1 MNLNGDSK
9 RVDTVEDELMGNYG
23 KSDDV
28 VIVEAVRTPF
38 GRFDGILKT
47 TLSMD
52 LGVMVLKE
60 IIRRTGVNP
69 RDVDEVYYGTCIPAE
84 YAIYTNVP
92 ARQITLLA
100 GFPDDSISLTIDRA
114 CCSSMTALRLGYQ
127 VIKAGNAEIV
137 IASGAESM
145 GNTPL
150 IASAAK
156 VRWGNKLGPLELED
170 VLFELGYSRKGFAPV
185 ATDSGEVAVEYGVT
199 REMQDMWALQSHQ
212 RWFKAYEEGKYKVG
226 EELMSIEVPQPKGG
240 PILFDRDEQPRKDS
254 SLEKLARLNTVYG
267 SPTVTAGNA
276 PGMNSGASAIMIM
289 SRKKAEEKG
298 LKPLATIEAMQCAA
312 GSPKYMACVPAIA
325 IEKLLSRV
333 SKTID
338 DMDLIEINEAFAAV
352 TLVSL
357 KILAKNN
364 HDKMKE
370 LQEKTNVNGGAIAI
384 GHPVGASGARVTMTL
399 MYELMR
405 RGGGN
410 GVAAICGGLSQGE
423 AVLLKV

>member
-1 MNLNGDSK
+1 
-9 RVDTVEDELMGNYG
+9 
-23 KSDDV
+23 
-28 VIVEAVRTPF
+28 
-38 GRFDGILKT
+38 
-47 TLSMD
+47 MD

-60 IIRRTGVNP
+60 IIKRTGVEP
-69 RDVDEVYYGTCIPAE
+69 KEVSEVYYGTCIPAE

-100 GFPDDSISLTIDRA
+100 GFPEETISLTIDRA
-114 CCSSMTALRLGYQ
+114 CCSSMTALRLGYRA
-127 VIKAGNAEIV
+127 IKSGDAEIV

-145 GNTPL
+145 GNTAF
-150 IASAAK
+150 IVKAEKA
-156 VRWGNKLGPLELED
+156 RWGNKLGPVEIED

-199 REMQDMWALQSHQ
+199 REMQDQWALQSHQ
-212 RWFKAYEEGKYKVG
+212 RWFKAQEEGKYKLG
-226 EELMSIEVPQPKGG
+226 EELMAIEVPQARKG
-240 PILFDRDEQPRKDS
+240 PIIMDTDEQPRKDS
-254 SLEKLARLNTVYG
+254 SMEALAKLKAVYG

-289 SRKKAEEKG
+289 TRQKAEEKG
-298 LKPLATIEAMQCAA
+298 LKVLATIEDMECAA

-325 IEKLLSRV
+325 IEKLLGRQG
-333 SKTID
+333 KTID
-338 DMDLIEINEAFAAV
+338 NMDLIEINEAFAAV

-357 KILAKNN
+357 KMLGKDDPEKI
-364 HDKMKE
+364 KE
-370 LQEKTNVNGGAIAI
+370 LQAKTNVNGGAIAM
-384 GHPVGASGARVTMTL
+384 GHPVGASGARITMTL

-405 RGGGN
+405 RGGGQ

>member
-1 MNLNGDSK
+1 MAIPKSI
-9 RVDTVEDELMGNYG
+9 DTMEDEFMSDYG
-23 KSDDV
+23 ESSDV
-28 VIVEAVRTPF
+28 VIVGAVRTPF

-60 IIRRTGVNP
+60 IVKRTGVDP
-69 RDVDEVYYGTCIPAE
+69 KGVDEVYYGTCIPAE

-100 GFPDDSISLTIDRA
+100 GFPEDSISLTIDRA

-127 VIKAGNAEIV
+127 AIKAGNAEIV

-150 IASAAK
+150 IAKADK
-156 VRWGNKLGPLELED
+156 VRWGSKLGPIELED

-212 RWFKAYEEGKYKVG
+212 RWFRAYEQGKYKVG
-226 EELMSIEVPQPKGG
+226 EELMAIQVPQSKGG
-240 PILFDRDEQPRKDS
+240 PILFDKDEQPRNDS
-254 SLEKLARLNTVYG
+254 SLEKLAKLKTVYG

-289 SRKKAEEKG
+289 SQKKAKEKG

-312 GSPKYMACVPAIA
+312 GSPKYMACVPAKA
-325 IEKLLSRV
+325 IEKLLSKV
-333 SKTID
+333 DKTVD
-338 DMDLIEINEAFAAV
+338 DMELIEINEAFAAV

-357 KILAKNN
+357 KILAKDNP
-364 HDKMKE
+364 DKIKE
-370 LQEKTNVNGGAIAI
+370 LQEKTNVNGGAIAM
-384 GHPVGASGARVTMTL
+384 GHPVGASGARITMTL

-405 RGGGN
+405 RGGGY
-410 GVAAICGGLSQGE
+410 GIAAICGGLSQGE
-423 AVLLKV
+423 AVLLRV

>member
-1 MNLNGDSK
+1 MAIPK
-9 RVDTVEDELMGNYG
+9 RVDTVEDEFMGNYG
-23 KSDDV
+23 NSNDV

-38 GRFDGILKT
+38 GRFDGVLKT

-226 EELMSIEVPQPKGG
+226 EEVMSIEVPQAKGG

-254 SLEKLARLNTVYG
+254 SSEKLARLNTVYG

-333 SKTID
+333 GKTID

-370 LQEKTNVNGGAIAI
+370 LQEKTNVNGGAIAM

-423 AVLLKV
+423 AVLLKA

>member
-1 MNLNGDSK
+1 MEI
-9 RVDTVEDELMGNYG
+9 VEDDFVDHCG
-23 KSDDV
+23 KNNDV
-28 VIVEAVRTPF
+28 VIVGAVRTPF

-60 IIRRTGVNP
+60 VLRRTKINAKEVN
-69 RDVDEVYYGTCIPAE
+69 EVYYGTCIPAE

-100 GFPDDSISLTIDRA
+100 GFPNDSVSLTIDRA

-127 VIKAGNAEIV
+127 AIKAGNAEIV

-150 IASAAK
+150 IARADK
-156 VRWGNKLGPLELED
+156 VRWGSKLGPIELED

-199 REMQDMWALQSHQ
+199 REMQDRWALQSHQ
-212 RWFKAYEEGKYKVG
+212 RWFKAYKEGKYKLG

-240 PILFDRDEQPRKDS
+240 PVLFDRDEQPRKDS
-254 SLEKLARLNTVYG
+254 SLEKLARLNTVYR

-276 PGMNSGASAIMIM
+276 PGMNSGASAIMIT

-298 LKPLATIEAMQCAA
+298 LKPLATVEAMQGVA

-325 IEKLLSRV
+325 IKRLLSKV
-333 SKTID
+333 YKTID

-384 GHPVGASGARVTMTL
+384 GHPVGASGARITMTL

-405 RGGGN
+405 RGGGD

>member
-1 MNLNGDSK
+1 M
-9 RVDTVEDELMGNYG
+9 

-28 VIVEAVRTPF
+28 VIVEAVRRSF
-38 GRFDGILKT
+38 GKFDGVLRS
-47 TLSMD
+47 TLSLD

-60 IIRRTGVNP
+60 IIRRTGIDPQEVN
-69 RDVDEVYYGTCIPAE
+69 EVYYGTCIPAE

-92 ARQITLLA
+92 ARQVTLLA
-100 GFPDDSISLTIDRA
+100 GFPEETISLTIDRA
-114 CCSSMTALRLGYQ
+114 CCSSMTAIRLGYRA
-127 VIKAGNAEIV
+127 VKAGDAEIV

-145 GNTPL
+145 GNTAF
-150 IASAAK
+150 IVKAEKA
-156 VRWGNKLGPLELED
+156 RWGNKLGPVEIED

-199 REMQDMWALQSHQ
+199 REEQDRWALQSNE
-212 RWFKAYEEGKYKVG
+212 RWFKAYGEGKFKIG
-226 EELMSIEVPQPKGG
+226 EELMAIVVPQGKKG
-240 PILFDRDEQPRKDS
+240 PLMMEKDEQPRPDS
-254 SLEKLARLNTVYG
+254 SIEALAKLKTVYG

-289 SRKKAEEKG
+289 TRKKAEEKG
-298 LKPLATIEAMQCAA
+298 LKVLAVIEDMECAA

-325 IEKLLSRV
+325 IEKLLA
-333 SKTID
+333 KHGKAID

-357 KILAKNN
+357 KMLGKN
-364 HDKMKE
+364 DPKKIKE
-370 LQEKTNVNGGAIAI
+370 LQTKTNVNGGAIAM
-384 GHPVGASGARVTMTL
+384 GHPVGASGTRITMTL
-399 MYELMR
+399 MYELVR
-405 RGGGN
+405 RGGGQ